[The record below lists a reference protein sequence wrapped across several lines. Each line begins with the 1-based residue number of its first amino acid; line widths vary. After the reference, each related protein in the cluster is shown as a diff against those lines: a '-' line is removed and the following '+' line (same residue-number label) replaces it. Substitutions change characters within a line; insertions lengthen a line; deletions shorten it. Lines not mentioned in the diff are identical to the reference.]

1 MKKTEIKIYN
11 KGTKYARK
19 RCDKKITREVI
30 RVERVSV
37 EDVKRI
43 EKALNDGEYDEHEEY
58 YNIIFNDGDN
68 NYFRASHTRI
78 MQKGKELL
86 LNDWDI
92 RLSNDY
98 YYHHSATA
106 KDYLRASED
115 GKIEEYSGRFGNGYI
130 IHSQMNSSRYY
141 LIEYYIK
148 KGE

>member
-1 MKKTEIKIYN
+1 MKTEIKIYN

-19 RCDKKITREVI
+19 RCDKKITREII

-43 EKALNDGEYDEHEEY
+43 EKTLNDDEYDEHGEY

-92 RLSNDY
+92 RFSNDY

-130 IHSQMNSSRYY
+130 IHSQMNSSKYH